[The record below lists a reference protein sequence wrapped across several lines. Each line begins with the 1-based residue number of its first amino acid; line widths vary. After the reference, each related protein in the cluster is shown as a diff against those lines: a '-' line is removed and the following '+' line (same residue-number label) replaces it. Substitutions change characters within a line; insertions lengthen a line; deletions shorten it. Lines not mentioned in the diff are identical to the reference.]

1 MSKLWEHAQ
10 SLWWLIIQ
18 DTPFYLYA
26 IRLDIIH
33 GGVYE
38 CVRAVMRLQGR
49 KIGKSVETQDNHLWA
64 VWTLWIPPAF
74 SNLAFQGSVNPYLL
88 VKKASADFL
97 GLLAKKAIKGS
108 GRE

>member
-26 IRLDIIH
+26 IRLDINH

-38 CVRAVMRLQGR
+38 CVRAVMRLQGK
-49 KIGKSVETQDNHLWA
+49 KIGKSVETQVTIYGLFGPFGSHLLSI
-64 VWTLWIPPAF
+64 TLLFKVALSPI
-74 SNLAFQGSVNPYLL
+74 Y
-88 VKKASADFL
+88 
-97 GLLAKKAIKGS
+97 
-108 GRE
+108 